1 MGVADEVLAYVRTLV
16 WPCVAAFALILFRRQ
31 VGNLIPRIWE
41 ISAVGASVRFG
52 EQATG
57 LADEAGR
64 LVQGVVGG
72 QAARELPELLG
83 SGPAADP
90 TVVFLEAYREL
101 EATAKDAGPA
111 AEVVA
116 ATPVPV
122 IRSLASR
129 GQVPAEA
136 VRIAEDLRR
145 VRTGHRRRRAFPSLP
160 RPDRLGLRRGLS
172 PAPRRSR
179 RGAAHTVARMHVEIC
194 PRAGR
199 PSRRG
204 EAPRRAP
211 AWAA

>member
-111 AEVVA
+111 EVVA

-145 VRTGHRRRRAFPSLP
+145 IRNEVAHGARRLEPADAENLAIAARSL
-160 RPDRLGLRRGLS
+160 
-172 PAPRRSR
+172 A
-179 RGAAHTVARMHVEIC
+179 EIC
-194 PRAGR
+194 RWAGQNR
-199 PSRRG
+199 TPPPTSV
-204 EAPRRAP
+204 PVP
-211 AWAA
+211 AAS